1 MKFIENLCPPAV
13 LYLMYMIVHIGLDL
27 TLGLYIT
34 AGVKLVA
41 GLAGVVILD
50 SFCAVNLG
58 IVSWVVIATPF
69 IITALA
75 TAIAMG
81 LNLDRG
87 LQSLAV
93 EHFTSG
99 SKPAVGAIPS
109 AGSKPDEAPISTNA
123 VY

>member
-13 LYLMYMIVHIGLDL
+13 LYLMYMAVHIALDL

-34 AGVKLVA
+34 AAVKLVS
-41 GLAGVVILD
+41 GLAGVLILD
-50 SFCAVNLG
+50 SFCSVNLG

-75 TAIAMG
+75 TSIAMG

-93 EHFTSG
+93 EHFTG
-99 SKPAVGAIPS
+99 KKLTVGEAKADPGAQ
-109 AGSKPDEAPISTNA
+109 AGEPPISTNA